1 MQPDRGP
8 SMRLIAGLAALCLVL
23 LAWAYL
29 GFILPFRAA
38 SAGRD
43 MLAVRIRGY
52 EASDVLD
59 MLQFLRAHPDAAA
72 IQHGFYAG
80 PALLLPVVLTAMLF
94 LLLKRSQ
101 PGGAFFGRAIP
112 PAVIAALFFL
122 PILYGLADY
131 GETILGMLLFP
142 PTAPSQRTTAFALNA
157 LPILVRLKFVALV
170 ITIILLIRFAVLNR
184 RHEQG

>member
-1 MQPDRGP
+1 MLC
-8 SMRLIAGLAALCLVL
+8 MALV
-23 LAWAYL
+23 AWAYL

-43 MLAVRIRGY
+43 ILAVRIRGY

-59 MLQFLRAHPDAAA
+59 ILQFLRAHPDAAA

-80 PALLLPVVLTAMLF
+80 PALLLPAALTAMLF
-94 LLLKRSQ
+94 LLLKRLQ
-101 PGGAFFGRAIP
+101 PGGVFFGHAIP

-131 GETILGMLLFP
+131 GETVLGMLLFP
-142 PTAPSQRTTAFALNA
+142 PATPSDQMTAFATSA
-157 LPILVRLKFVALV
+157 LPVLVRLKFVALI
-170 ITIILLIRFAVLNR
+170 ITIILLVRFAVLHR
-184 RHEQG
+184 RHAPD

>member
-1 MQPDRGP
+1 
-8 SMRLIAGLAALCLVL
+8 MRLIAGLAALGVVLV
-23 LAWAYL
+23 AWAYL

-38 SAGRD
+38 GAGRD
-43 MLAVRIRGY
+43 ILAVRIRGY

-80 PALLLPVVLTAMLF
+80 PALLLPVVLATTLF
-94 LLLKRSQ
+94 LLLRRSQ
-101 PGGAFFGRAIP
+101 PGGVFFGHVMP

-131 GETILGMLLFP
+131 GETILGVLIFP
-142 PTAPSQRTTAFALNA
+142 PATPSERTTAFALNA

-184 RHEQG
+184 RHE